1 MRAGEVMAGRPSH
14 PPKPGA
20 RNSLGLKVTA
30 GTKQALLAASKRSG
44 RSMSQEAEARI
55 IWSFERGRLLAEVLE
70 AARGGTLADFVSDLQ
85 EAVER

>member
-1 MRAGEVMAGRPSH
+1 MRGRPSH
-14 PPKPGA
+14 PPKQGA

-30 GTKQALLAASKRSG
+30 GTKQALLEAAKRSG

-70 AARGGTLADFVSDLQ
+70 AARGGTLADFATQ
-85 EAVER
+85 AEEATKQ